1 MERRRLLEFGAAA
14 LLAPGLAWASRR
26 PTVDDY
32 SGLTAVGVASELRP
46 RSAQDVGRAVTDW
59 PGSISIGGGRF
70 SMGGQ
75 VGFPDSLHIDMRA
88 MNRIVFLDADRRV
101 VRVQAGAT
109 WRDLLD
115 ALDPHDLSVKIMQ
128 SFSNFTVGGSVSVN
142 CHGRYVRKGPVI
154 NSVRAVQLVT
164 ADGRTMELRPDD
176 ELFRGV
182 FGAYG
187 GLGVV
192 TEVELD
198 LEPNSRLARLVD
210 EVGVADYPARFEALA
225 EDPRI
230 LLHNADLRPPRFE
243 TARLISWRA
252 TDEDVTTPER
262 LIPRD
267 RDYGRHQLAIWAVSE
282 LPGGP
287 QLRERVER
295 RMLARKVVVWRN
307 YEASLDTDSLE
318 PSTRQFSTY
327 LLQEYF
333 IPVPNFAR
341 FVAAMARILR
351 GHKVNAINV
360 SIRHSPRDRRALMMW
375 APQEVFSFVL
385 YYKQRQSE
393 RARRRA
399 GVWTRALIDAALANG
414 GRYYLPY
421 RLHATP
427 SQFRQAYPEVD
438 AFRQLKARFDPQG
451 KFRNLLWEKY
461 LGTAG
466 RGNQSSD

>member
-26 PTVDDY
+26 RTVNDY
-32 SGLTAVGVASELRP
+32 SGLTDVEVASEMRP
-46 RSAQDVGRAVTDW
+46 QSTQEVGRAVADW

-75 VGFPDSLHIDMRA
+75 VGFPDSLHIDMRT
-88 MNRIVFLDADRRV
+88 MNRILFLDVARRV

-115 ALDPHDLSVKIMQ
+115 VLDPHDLSVKIMQ

-142 CHGRYVRKGPVI
+142 CHGRYVRKGPLI

-164 ADGRTMELRPDD
+164 ADGRSMELRPDD

-198 LEPNSRLARLVD
+198 LEPNARLARRVD
-210 EVGVADYPARFEALA
+210 EVVVADYPARFEALA
-225 EDPRI
+225 HDPQV

-243 TARLISWRA
+243 TARLISWRT

-267 RDYGRHQLAIWAVSE
+267 RDYGHHQAAIWAVSE

-287 QLRERVER
+287 QLRERVEQ

-318 PSTRQFSTY
+318 PSTRRFSTY

-333 IPVPNFAR
+333 VPVPNFAR
-341 FVAAMARILR
+341 FVAAMSRILR

-360 SIRHSPRDRRALMMW
+360 SIRHSPRDDRTLMTW
-375 APQEVFSFVL
+375 APQDVFSFVL
-385 YYKQRQSE
+385 YYKQRQGE

-421 RLHATP
+421 RLHASA

-438 AFRQLKARFDPQG
+438 AFRRLKARFDPQG

-461 LGTAG
+461 LGASQG
-466 RGNQSSD
+466 